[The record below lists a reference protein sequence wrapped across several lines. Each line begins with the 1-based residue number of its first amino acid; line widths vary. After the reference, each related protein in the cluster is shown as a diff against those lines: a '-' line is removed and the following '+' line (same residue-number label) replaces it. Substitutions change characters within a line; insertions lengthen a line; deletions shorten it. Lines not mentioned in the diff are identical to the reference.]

1 MMPQNYDTTN
11 GRPFP
16 RVVEIKIEF
25 DEHGNGLAE
34 YVQRMAVIADGEL
47 HILNKTPTYHGIK
60 VAAEDMLQAVPM
72 VDPVTGADI
81 GQTTNGQ
88 QLYLVLMAFIR
99 ADQKAREGE
108 PE

>member
-1 MMPQNYDTTN
+1 MPQNYDTTN

-16 RVVEIKIEF
+16 RVVEIKIVF
-25 DEHGNGLAE
+25 DENGNGLAE
-34 YVQRMAVIADGEL
+34 YVQRMAVIVDGEL
-47 HILNKTPTYHGIK
+47 HILNKAPTYHGIE

-99 ADQKAREGE
+99 ADQKASEGVT
-108 PE
+108 